1 MKLPNGFGS
10 VYKFSGKR
18 RRPWAARKTVGW
30 TESTEGKRSNPIYK
44 FIGYYATRAEALTA
58 LTEYNKNPYDIDA
71 ASVTFSE
78 VYEKWS
84 DRKFQDVSDS
94 NIKGYKVS
102 YRICE
107 SLYQMK
113 FSDIKL
119 SHLQATVD
127 NSGKNTPTL
136 KKLKSLFSQ
145 LFKYAVIHE
154 IIPKDK
160 DITSYIDIS
169 LAGNPNAIDRKP
181 FSKTEIKKVWDY
193 EKTRPASIR

>member
-94 NIKGYKVS
+94 NIKGHSDEKGPPLHRELPRHRVGVRLQCADIGDGRPGNHPAHQECHCTVGH
-102 YRICE
+102 YRRRC
-107 SLYQMK
+107 
-113 FSDIKL
+113 
-119 SHLQATVD
+119 
-127 NSGKNTPTL
+127 G
-136 KKLKSLFSQ
+136 
-145 LFKYAVIHE
+145 
-154 IIPKDK
+154 
-160 DITSYIDIS
+160 
-169 LAGNPNAIDRKP
+169 
-181 FSKTEIKKVWDY
+181 
-193 EKTRPASIR
+193 